1 MSLPDRLQNLGRPL
15 PVAVQVGILA
25 ILAMLLFSVTNGFI
39 RYIGQVIPAIE
50 VAFFRAFFGTLFV
63 MPLIL
68 RMGTAGLRTQRH
80 GMLLLRG
87 IVVAVQTGMWML
99 SLKLLPV
106 DTATALNF
114 TVPLWAT
121 IGAALLLGET
131 VRARRW
137 TAVAVGLLGSLIILR
152 PGLAAYD
159 PASLLPVGAA
169 VGLAMSMLITKS
181 LSRTE
186 AGPTIVIYM
195 GIYSTPFLFAATL
208 PVWETPDL
216 PTLGLLFVMSAMGAT
231 GQLLLTRAF
240 ALADASAVVPYDFF
254 RLPFGAL
261 VGLIWFGELMDFW
274 GWVGAAVIFAA
285 GAYIA
290 HREAQVAR
298 ARNGGAA

>member
-290 HREAQVAR
+290 HR
-298 ARNGGAA
+298 

>member
-15 PVAVQVGILA
+15 PVAVQVGVLA
-25 ILAMLLFSVTNGFI
+25 ILAMLLFSITNGFI
-39 RYIGQVIPAIE
+39 RYIGQAIPAVE

-63 MPLIL
+63 LPLIM
-68 RMGTAGLRTQRH
+68 RTGTAGLRTRRH
-80 GMLLLRG
+80 GMFLLRG

-106 DTATALNF
+106 DKATALNF

-121 IGAALLLGET
+121 IGAAVLLGET

-137 TAVAVGLLGSLIILR
+137 TAVGVGLLGSLIILR
-152 PGLAAYD
+152 PGLTAFE
-159 PASLLPVGAA
+159 PASLLPLGAA

-186 AGPTIVIYM
+186 AAPTIVIYM
-195 GIYSTPFLFAATL
+195 GIYSTPFLFAAALT
-208 PVWETPDL
+208 VWETPDL
-216 PTLGLLFVMSAMGAT
+216 PTLGLLLVMSAMGAS

-240 ALADASAVVPYDFF
+240 SLADASAVVPYDFF

-261 VGLIWFGELMDFW
+261 VGFMWFGELMDFW

-298 ARNGGAA
+298 ARGNAA